1 MDSRRRSVM
10 QPVTDPL
17 ANARSGIPVPA
28 TIKKPAPNLRLSLAG
43 PALRAPI
50 PAVPGTNPRQSM
62 MRSQNMNPLLQ
73 STSKPNYGRT
83 PLSNSVRR
91 GSIWTGGATMAPPS
105 SSQALK
111 DNRPLRDRPFQAKM
125 RQDVY
130 NYLNESGYEISM
142 PMLTSMQ
149 GKDYR
154 AIFDTLV
161 LTLDPC
167 HPLKEGARFED
178 EFIPTL
184 KTLRYPFAH
193 QLDTKWLAAVASP
206 HSWPYLLGVL
216 HWMVEVCKMRTEYLY
231 SGHPTIQDPAHVPEE
246 FDDPYDHKALAF
258 QYHEETYTLW
268 LDGQDDFVEWNQVM
282 EERYSRRNERVQTE
296 LDQQTARLEKARG
309 EYKKLK
315 STAPNVEELEN
326 RCQQL
331 KRDGEKFKVILERHE
346 TRRRRLEQNIED
358 ERTELA
364 NGGALLENLRTELDR
379 LGETVK
385 SQNLSPEEV
394 IRMNTDRETL
404 TRNLEDLKQKI
415 AETHKAVLSLE
426 INVTNRAAAVEEA
439 LDTYT
444 NLLSGLGL
452 YPTPPEP
459 WQDIDLSLELNTA
472 SSNPQQLLFGLDIR
486 KVIRPT
492 LGSVA
497 EAKRLERAAFE
508 NESVKVNNELDQF
521 TTECKNLDYEL
532 CELEK
537 KATNLNE
544 QQLMICETYAAQ
556 QEAQVSSAEAS
567 RLERDLAHA
576 RTAAIAN
583 GLGVKSRLQALQF
596 SYKEQI
602 EKVSRLKEDTVRAI
616 LKNSQEIAIFKEEVS
631 KHLQE
636 LRNFTEV
643 E

>member
-1 MDSRRRSVM
+1 
-10 QPVTDPL
+10 
-17 ANARSGIPVPA
+17 
-28 TIKKPAPNLRLSLAG
+28 
-43 PALRAPI
+43 
-50 PAVPGTNPRQSM
+50 
-62 MRSQNMNPLLQ
+62 MNPLLQ

-296 LDQQTARLEKARG
+296 LDQQTARLEKAKG

-544 QQLMICETYAAQ
+544 QADDLRDAAQ